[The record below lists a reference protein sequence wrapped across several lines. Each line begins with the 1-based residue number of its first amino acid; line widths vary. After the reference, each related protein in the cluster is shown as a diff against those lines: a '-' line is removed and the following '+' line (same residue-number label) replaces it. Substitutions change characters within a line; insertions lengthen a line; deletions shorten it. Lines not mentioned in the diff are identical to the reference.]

1 MNSANPFKVVRRV
14 GLWSQSSPGTIRR
27 DVSLTRYI
35 ATFDGTV
42 VRKKTDMI
50 TTLKPQRQRD
60 SFPAAGSPPRE
71 ATLIYVVDD
80 QEALA
85 ELYTIFLEAIGYNV
99 RSFTDRA
106 DALAA
111 LLMEPAKPDLLI
123 TDYLGLSM
131 PVDDFIRHCRVAHP
145 ELRILMASGCHGSDA
160 GFVNP
165 LPDRFIQKPFTAEEL
180 RREVQAALCA

>member
-1 MNSANPFKVVRRV
+1 
-14 GLWSQSSPGTIRR
+14 
-27 DVSLTRYI
+27 
-35 ATFDGTV
+35 
-42 VRKKTDMI
+42 MI
-50 TTLKPQRQRD
+50 TTLKPLRQRGD
-60 SFPAAGSPPRE
+60 FAAAGSPPRE

-145 ELRILMASGCHGSDA
+145 ELRILMASGCLGSDA
-160 GFVNP
+160 GYIQP
-165 LPDRFIQKPFTAEEL
+165 MPDRFIQKPFTAEEL
-180 RREVQAALCA
+180 RREVQAALTA